1 MALWYKQLFKVETYA
16 YNWDFMVF
24 VMMTFTEMVWST
36 ASLRS
41 CEYSNFDE
49 LCMHK
54 IHYKTMI
61 LYLNYKNN
69 VYKVENLNEKSG
81 RWSKILKNLT
91 T

>member
-1 MALWYKQLFKVETYA
+1 MIGISK
-16 YNWDFMVF
+16 NWNSIRKPDFEFNSVIGHP
-24 VMMTFTEMVWST
+24 VTSSCT

-69 VYKVENLNEKSG
+69 VYKLENLNEKSG
-81 RWSKILKNLT
+81 R
-91 T
+91 

>member
-1 MALWYKQLFKVETYA
+1 MLLRIPENALA
-16 YNWDFMVF
+16 
-24 VMMTFTEMVWST
+24 T

-81 RWSKILKNLT
+81 R
-91 T
+91 

>member
-1 MALWYKQLFKVETYA
+1 MC
-16 YNWDFMVF
+16 FMSPSSSSCSRSHPF
-24 VMMTFTEMVWST
+24 QSSGFGFSSISNRLAT
-36 ASLRS
+36 ANLRS

-81 RWSKILKNLT
+81 R
-91 T
+91 